1 MNEVKFCWQNTFNL
15 SRYGA
20 LIFFFLSLIMLIAC
34 NDNSSDD
41 DFPFQL
47 PDSGNYTQMSWV
59 DAYDRIMKQM
69 SEQYPFTEWKG
80 INWVALNADI
90 RPKMVQAM
98 ANDDEAA
105 YATAILEYTKSI
117 PDGHILPMGGMLLD
131 LCEEQVAG
139 SYGFGIIGLDDGR
152 VIAHIVTEG
161 GQAAN
166 AGMEAGDEI
175 LEWNGVP
182 IADVLEQT
190 STLWRLEPKS
200 LLTNQHSML
209 DTKSLATD
217 EHTLLEKYRMLVLD
231 PINTQSE
238 VTFSKSEGSGSIT
251 AALTAL
257 NDNDVV
263 LSQTSLWDKVDDT
276 DLIQY
281 EVLSSGYGYLLLGSL
296 ASEAVY
302 VKLKE
307 AMEFFTERTV
317 PGMIIDLR
325 GSRGGYDALAA
336 TFLGFFYS
344 ETTIYEYQS
353 LYNTLTGKFEIVLNE
368 NDSFI
373 RDMPLNI
380 EPETPLYSGPIVVIV
395 NPLCISSSEGVAMG
409 LKNLPNCHVV
419 GFYGSNGSF
428 GISGLKVSLPGGY
441 DIMFPF
447 GRSLDKNKIIQIDS
461 QNGIGGVTPDIR
473 IPMTEERA
481 IRVGKGEDVELEYAI
496 NVLEDM

>member
-1 MNEVKFCWQNTFNL
+1 MNEVKLCWQNTFNL
-15 SRYGA
+15 SRYVA
-20 LIFFFLSLIMLIAC
+20 LIFFFLSLIMLSAC
-34 NDNSSDD
+34 NNNSNDD
-41 DFPFQL
+41 DFSFQL

-59 DAYDRIMKQM
+59 DAYDGVMKQM

-80 INWVALNADI
+80 IDWVALNAEI

-117 PDGHILPMGGMLLD
+117 PDGHILPMGGILLD

-166 AGMEAGDEI
+166 AGMKAGDEI

-182 IADVLEQT
+182 IADALEQT

-200 LLTNQHSML
+200 LSTNEHSML

-238 VTFSKSEGSGSIT
+238 VIFSKSDGSGNI
-251 AALTAL
+251 AATFTAL
-257 NDNDVV
+257 NDNDVI
-263 LSQTSLWDKVDDT
+263 LNQTSLWDKVDDN

-281 EVLSSGYGYLLLGSL
+281 EVLGNGYGYLLIGSLGS
-296 ASEAVY
+296 EAIY

-307 AMEFFTERTV
+307 AMEFFTDKNV
-317 PGMIIDLR
+317 PGIIIDLR

-336 TFLGFFYS
+336 IFLGFFYS

-353 LYNTLTGKFEIVLNE
+353 IYNALSGEFEIVLDE
-368 NDSFI
+368 DGTFV
-373 RDMPLNI
+373 RDIPLNI
-380 EPETPLYSGPIVVIV
+380 EPEIPFYSGPIVAIV

-409 LKNLPNCHVV
+409 LKNLPNCHIV

-428 GISGLKVSLPGGY
+428 GISGTMVSLPAGY
-441 DIMFPF
+441 GIMFPF
-447 GRSLDKNKIIQIDS
+447 GRSLDKNQIIQIDS
-461 QNGIGGVTPDIR
+461 QGGIGGVTPDIR
-473 IPMTEERA
+473 ISMTEERA
-481 IRVGKGEDVELEYAI
+481 IRVGKGEDVELEHAI